1 MPFSFVSEGFK
12 FYANTFISFT
22 LKTFPVFILIG
33 FCTATGE
40 VLLNDENFFSWG
52 AIIFIF
58 TNMFLNPFILVLS
71 ILLVNDL
78 KSENLKETIGYYLV
92 SFQLFFKAFL
102 LTLVLSLITLVGLI
116 LFVIP
121 GIYLASR
128 LILAPFYLIIENTSI
143 TKALDRSWN
152 VTKSNQIKFIYL
164 VLFYWFILLVP
175 YFLVLS
181 IISAFIISE
190 GAAQIPYL
198 INISM
203 NSLLSYFQMVILAYP
218 LYFVFRGIKSFE

>member
-1 MPFSFVSEGFK
+1 MPFSYVFEGFK
-12 FYANTFISFT
+12 FYAATYISFT
-22 LKTFPVFILIG
+22 LKTFPIFILIG
-33 FCTATGE
+33 LCTATGE
-40 VLLNDENFFSWG
+40 VLLNNENFFSWG
-52 AIIFIF
+52 AIFFIF
-58 TNMFLNPFILVLS
+58 TNMFLNPFVLVLS
-71 ILLVNDL
+71 ILIVNDL
-78 KSENLKETIGYYLV
+78 KSENLRETIGYYLI

-128 LILAPFYLIIENTSI
+128 LILAPFYLIIENVSI
-143 TKALDRSWN
+143 TKALDKSWN
-152 VTKSNQIKFIYL
+152 VTKDDQIKFIYL

-181 IISAFIISE
+181 IISAFLISE
-190 GAAQIPYL
+190 GATQIPYL

>member
-1 MPFSFVSEGFK
+1 MVSNDFIGGKIAFVSNNNNLVKTFFK
-12 FYANTFISFT
+12 QVRKTEFINVEKAFT
-22 LKTFPVFILIG
+22 LL
-33 FCTATGE
+33 
-40 VLLNDENFFSWG
+40 
-52 AIIFIF
+52 
-58 TNMFLNPFILVLS
+58 
-71 ILLVNDL
+71 
-78 KSENLKETIGYYLV
+78 SENLKETIGYYLI

-128 LILAPFYLIIENTSI
+128 LILAPFFLIIENSSI
-143 TKALDRSWN
+143 TEALDKSWN

-181 IISAFIISE
+181 IISAFLISE
-190 GAAQIPYL
+190 GATQIPYL